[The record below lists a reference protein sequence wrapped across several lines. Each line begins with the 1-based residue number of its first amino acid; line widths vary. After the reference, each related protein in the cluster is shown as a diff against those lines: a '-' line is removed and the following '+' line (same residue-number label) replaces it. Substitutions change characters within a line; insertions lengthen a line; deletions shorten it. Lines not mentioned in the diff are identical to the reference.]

1 MKDIW
6 IESDCDLSS
15 STIQNENN
23 RYRPIFNVSITFY
36 HRLYVFS
43 EKTGTP
49 MNIKNAL
56 NNEYMDQNTAN
67 EYISRYNTTRKV
79 QCIFS
84 TKIKDYP
91 ASIETLDVAYFD
103 VKVDS
108 FVKDLQSDT
117 IFILNQ
123 FAMICTS
130 FLALF
135 TLISIIFLVVPVLVN
150 LKYGN
155 PNTW

>member
-1 MKDIW
+1 
-6 IESDCDLSS
+6 
-15 STIQNENN
+15 
-23 RYRPIFNVSITFY
+23 
-36 HRLYVFS
+36 
-43 EKTGTP
+43 